1 MRCFVFGILFLFC
14 SSYAE
19 EIRHECGVALVRL
32 LKPIDQ
38 YEDPTWGLKKALLL
52 MEKQRNRGQDG
63 AGLAVLKLH
72 VKPGEEYQ
80 YLARSIHESP
90 LDDLMAQVAKEIDSK
105 PSPVLGEIY
114 LGHLRYATH
123 SQIHLKNCQP
133 FIRSHSIPSHHF
145 AIAGNF
151 NMTNTSDLFQMLKD
165 WGLFPTST
173 SDTQVILD
181 MIAYYLDKDANLSG
195 AIKNAASHWDGGYVL
210 AGMLGNGDV
219 FICRDPSGIR
229 PGYYYKNEMV
239 FAAASERSALMEAFD
254 LNSDDIHPLPPGQ
267 VVILKSDGNFSK
279 VPFISPTALRQCSF
293 ERIYFSKATDLAIYE
308 ERKALGRNLASKV
321 WKEIGGDL
329 SHTIF
334 SYVPNSSIPAF
345 QGLVDGI
352 KEISLISIQEKVQK
366 GLLQAHELI
375 SQVPRTEY
383 LITKNQKVRTF
394 ITGDKKRENLLSLQL
409 YEITKGL
416 VTPQDTLVIVDDSIV
431 RGVTIRDALLKK
443 LIQLNP
449 KKIIIVS
456 SAPPVCYPDCY
467 GIDMSQLG
475 RFVAFQAAISLLND
489 RKETQILE
497 EVKKICLKQKE
508 LPASKMINPIRKIYE
523 RFNLIELEQ
532 KIAEIIT
539 PPSTGWKGEVKVIYQ
554 TIDGLHQAMPEYT
567 GDWFFSGNYPT
578 PGGFKVLN
586 TSFLK
591 WIESD
596 DSRSY

>member
-1 MRCFVFGILFLFC
+1 MRYFLFGFIFLFL
-14 SSYAE
+14 SLHGE
-19 EIRHECGVALVRL
+19 EIGHECGIALVRL
-32 LKPIDQ
+32 LKPQDH
-38 YEDPTWGLKKALLL
+38 YKDPAWGLKKALLL

-72 VKPGEEYQ
+72 VKAGEEYQ
-80 YLARSIHESP
+80 YLARSIHENP
-90 LDDLMAQVAKEIDSK
+90 LDDLMAQVSKELETPS
-105 PSPVLGEIY
+105 SPVLGEIY

-123 SQIHLKNCQP
+123 SQVHLKNCQP
-133 FIRSHSIPSHHF
+133 FIRPHHIPSRTF

-181 MIAYYLDKDANLSG
+181 MIAYHLDKEPNLASV
-195 AIKNAASHWDGGYVL
+195 IKNAASHWDGGYVL
-210 AGMLGNGDV
+210 AGMLGNGDL

-229 PGYYYKNEMV
+229 PGYYYRNDEV

-254 LNSDDIHPLPPGQ
+254 LNSQDIHPLPPGQ
-267 VVILKSDGNFSK
+267 VVILKKDGHFSGT
-279 VPFISPTALRQCSF
+279 PFISPQPLKQCSF
-293 ERIYFSKATDLAIYE
+293 ERIYFSKATDLAIYD
-308 ERKALGRNLASKV
+308 ERKALGKNLASRV
-321 WKEIGGDL
+321 WKEIKEDL

-334 SYVPNSSIPAF
+334 TYVPNSSLPAF

-352 KEISLISIQEKVQK
+352 REISLVSLCDKVEK
-366 GLLQAHELI
+366 GLLQTQELL

-394 ITGDKKRENLLSLQL
+394 ITGDKKRESLLSLQL
-409 YEITKGL
+409 YDITKGL
-416 VTPQDTLVIVDDSIV
+416 VTSEDTLVVIDDSIV
-431 RGVTIRDALLKK
+431 RGVTVKDALLKK

-475 RFVAFQAAISLLND
+475 RFVAFQAAVSLLKD
-489 RKETQILE
+489 RKETSILE
-497 EVKKICLKQKE
+497 EVKQICLKQKD
-508 LPASKMINPIRKIYE
+508 LSGAKMINPVRKIYE
-523 RFNLIELEQ
+523 RFTQKELEQ

-539 PPSTGWKGEVKVIYQ
+539 PASKEWKGEIKVIYQ